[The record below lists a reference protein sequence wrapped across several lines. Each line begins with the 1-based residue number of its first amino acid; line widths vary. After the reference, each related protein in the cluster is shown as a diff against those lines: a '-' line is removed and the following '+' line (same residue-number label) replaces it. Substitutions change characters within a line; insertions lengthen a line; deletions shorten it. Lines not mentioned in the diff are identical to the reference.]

1 LLLVWVNF
9 SVRLTIG
16 NVFVKFTIFVVFALR
31 IVILALIVFSMLAIL
46 QVSDIG
52 LELLEQD

>member
-1 LLLVWVNF
+1 MLLVWVNF